1 MLCDMMYLKSILLY
15 ILSLFFTYLLM
26 RFIFSYKEG
35 LPSEDMANSLADN
48 QPTSLDHVRG
58 VVSAE
63 SKLGEEA
70 VTERLQEF
78 AKKLDGV
85 FYEQK
90 NHNNSD
96 GDKKKESD
104 ASDAAKKNIENNP
117 FIPISSVGA
126 SIFIKKNDKDKYRK
140 IVVKYVS

>member
-1 MLCDMMYLKSILLY
+1 MYLKSILLY
-15 ILSLFFTYLLM
+15 TLSLFFTYLLM
-26 RFIFSYKEG
+26 RFIFSHKEG
-35 LPSEDMANSLADN
+35 LSSEEMANSLAEN
-48 QPTSLDHVRG
+48 EPTSVDHVNG

-96 GDKKKESD
+96 SDKKKESD